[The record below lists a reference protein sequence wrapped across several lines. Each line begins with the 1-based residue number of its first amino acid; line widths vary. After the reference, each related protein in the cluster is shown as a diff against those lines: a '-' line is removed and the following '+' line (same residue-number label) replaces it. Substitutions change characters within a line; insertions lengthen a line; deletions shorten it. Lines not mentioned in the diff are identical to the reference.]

1 MNYPI
6 AIEHQ
11 PGSAYGVQFPD
22 LPGCFSAGETLD
34 EAIANASEALAFH
47 IEGLLDA
54 GEKIPTALDL
64 EHHATHP
71 EFTGMIWAVVTV
83 DLASLSGKS
92 KRLNIS
98 LPERVLRRIDAAAEK
113 NGESRSGYLARV
125 ALESA

>member
-6 AIEHQ
+6 AIEPQ

-54 GEKIPTALDL
+54 GEKIPTPLDL

-92 KRLNIS
+92 ERLNIS

-125 ALESA
+125 ALEPA

>member
-6 AIEHQ
+6 AIEHE
-11 PGSAYGVQFPD
+11 PGSAYGVRFPD

-34 EAIANASEALAFH
+34 GAIANAGEALAFH

-54 GEKIPTALDL
+54 GEKIPAPLDL
-64 EHHATHP
+64 QHHASNP
-71 EFTGMIWAVVTV
+71 EYSGVVWALISL
-83 DLASLSGKS
+83 DLSSLSGKS

>member
-6 AIEHQ
+6 AIEHE

-22 LPGCFSAGETLD
+22 LPGCFSAGDTLD

-54 GEKIPTALDL
+54 GEKIPTPLDL
-64 EHHATHP
+64 AHHATNP
-71 EFTGMIWAVVTV
+71 EFTGMIWAVVSM

-98 LPERVLRRIDAAAEK
+98 LPERVLRRIDAAALK

>member
-6 AIEHQ
+6 AIEHE

-54 GEKIPTALDL
+54 GAKIPTPLAL
-64 EHHATHP
+64 EYHATHP
-71 EFTGMIWAVVTV
+71 EYTGMIWAVVTV

-98 LPERVLRRIDAAAEK
+98 LPEGVLRRIDAAAEK

>member
-6 AIEHQ
+6 AIEHE
-11 PGSAYGVQFPD
+11 PGSAYGVRFPD
-22 LPGCFSAGETLD
+22 LPGCFSAGDTLA

-54 GEKIPTALDL
+54 GEKIPTPLEIDHHAADPDFTGVIWALVHLDL
-64 EHHATHP
+64 A
-71 EFTGMIWAVVTV
+71 A
-83 DLASLSGKS
+83 LSGKS

-98 LPERVLRRIDAAAEK
+98 LPERVLRRIDAAALR
-113 NGESRSGYLARV
+113 NGESRSGYIARV

>member
-54 GEKIPTALDL
+54 GEKIPTPLDL

-92 KRLNIS
+92 ERLNIS